1 MKLKSIFC
9 GVAAAALLSACSS
22 DEPAV
27 NNGGG
32 VAPKATGYMSVAV
45 NLPTQP
51 AGSRADSN
59 SNNDNFDDGT
69 SDEYAVKT
77 AMLLL
82 FTGTSEQ
89 DAKFHSAYDLN
100 LTDPVYGGGN
110 QGATPGQPDGNITS
124 SYRKTIE
131 VKGVQDNANLFGLVL
146 VNYDGLVT
154 KKKDEGG
161 YLTAVSFG
169 DGKNL
174 TYPKAA
180 AEGTPAVEGTSFS
193 TLLGWTTDYAFHT
206 TDNGFFMANAPVS
219 TKQGGFVDPAE
230 GGADVQTLV
239 YIGVAENV
247 LRPTEAEANESPAAS
262 FFVERAVAKVTLSHT
277 VTTGPNKLVVD
288 NVRWAIDNTEP
299 SSYIVRNVES
309 TDYVLNTYMGY
320 KSNVPTVVNGYRFAG
335 HTPIGQTSIQ
345 PFTQL
350 FRTYW
355 AVDPNG
361 TLKTV
366 YKKPVSGVL
375 QPADAVNFGEEK
387 AGDKLLPQYCHEN
400 TFSVANMTHENT
412 TRVILEVKYKSTNA
426 DRDKDG
432 SLYTV
437 NGLLYDKLAS
447 AQSHGV
453 KAMLPL
459 IAQAIKK
466 ILPTDKAYKLE
477 ITTENISKYATINWV
492 PTTDGKLIIGS
503 VDFKDD
509 PEGLEYNGAT
519 PFIEKREIDNV
530 NADNAINNYKGG
542 VSYYAVYIKHFG
554 DDLTPWKGGA
564 GNQLEIGTV
573 YGTGETAD
581 QNYLG
586 RYGMVRNNWYDLSI
600 SGFNKLGEPVVGNL
614 TLDNTPDDVNE
625 VQKFLSF
632 RINILAWAKRVQNIE
647 L

>member
-9 GVAAAALLSACSS
+9 GVAAVALLSACSS

-69 SDEYAVKT
+69 SDEYVVNK

-89 DAKFHSAYDLN
+89 DAKFHSAYNLN
-100 LTDPVYGGGN
+100 LKDPAYGGGA
-110 QGATPGQPDGNITS
+110 QGYKPGQPDGNITS
-124 SYRKTIE
+124 SYRETIE
-131 VKGVQDNANLFGLVL
+131 VKGVTDKANLFGLVL
-146 VNYDGLVT
+146 VNYTDLATVLKG
-154 KKKDEGG
+154 DNG
-161 YLTAVSFG
+161 YLTKVSFG
-169 DGKNL
+169 TGKDL
-174 TYPKAA
+174 TYPTAA
-180 AEGTPAVEGTSFS
+180 AEGTPAVEGTPFS
-193 TLLGWTTDYAFHT
+193 TILGWTTEYAFHT

-219 TKQGGFVDPAE
+219 TKQGGFVSPSP
-230 GGADVQTLV
+230 ADVQTLV
-239 YIGVAENV
+239 YIGIAENV
-247 LRPTEAEANESPAAS
+247 LRPTKPEAEKSPAAS
-262 FFVERAVAKVTLSHT
+262 FFVERAVAKVTLSHS
-277 VTTGPNKLVVD
+277 VATGPNKLVVD

-299 SSYIVRNVES
+299 SSYIVRKVES

-320 KSNVPTVVNGYRFAG
+320 KTEAPVVNGYRFAG

-361 TLKTV
+361 TLETV
-366 YKKPVSGVL
+366 YNKPVNGVL
-375 QPADAVNFGEEK
+375 QPADDVNFGEEK
-387 AGDKLLPQYCHEN
+387 DPTGKILPQYCHEN

-412 TRVILEVKYKSTNA
+412 TRVILEVKYKSTND
-426 DRDKDG
+426 DRDEDG

-466 ILPTDKAYKLE
+466 ILPTDKAYELE
-477 ITTENISKYATINWV
+477 ITTKNISKYATINWV
-492 PTTDGKLIIGS
+492 PTTDGKLIIDS

-554 DDLTPWKGGA
+554 DDLTPWKGGDD
-564 GNQLEIGTV
+564 NQLVIGTV
-573 YGTGETAD
+573 YGTGEPAN

>member
-51 AGSRADSN
+51 AGSRA
-59 SNNDNFDDGT
+59 NDFFDDGT
-69 SDEYAVKT
+69 SDEYAVNN

-89 DAKFHSAYDLN
+89 DAKFHSAYNLN
-100 LTDPVYGGGN
+100 LKDPAYGGGA
-110 QGATPGQPDGNITS
+110 QGTKPGQPDGNITS
-124 SYRKTIE
+124 SYRETIE
-131 VKGVQDNANLFGLVL
+131 VKGVTDKANLFGLVL
-146 VNYDGLVT
+146 VNYTGLATVSIG
-154 KKKDEGG
+154 DNG
-161 YLTAVSFG
+161 YLTKVSFG
-169 DGKNL
+169 ADKNL

-262 FFVERAVAKVTLSHT
+262 FFVERAVAKVTLSHS

-299 SSYIVRNVES
+299 TSYIVRNVES

-320 KSNVPTVVNGYRFAG
+320 KTNNKIDNAPVVNGYRFAG

-375 QPADAVNFGEEK
+375 QPADDVNFGDEK
-387 AGDKLLPQYCHEN
+387 ADGKLLPQYCHEN

-412 TRVILEVKYKSTNA
+412 TRVILEVTYRSTND

-432 SLYTV
+432 GLYTV
-437 NGLLYDKLAS
+437 NGLLYDKKES
-447 AQSHGV
+447 AKSHGV

-466 ILPTDKAYKLE
+466 VLSTEEAYKLN
-477 ITTENISKYATINWV
+477 ITTENIGEYAEILWKE
-492 PTTDGKLIIGS
+492 TTDGKLIISG
-503 VDFKDD
+503 VEFNEK
-509 PEGLEYNGAT
+509 YTGAT
-519 PFIEKREIDNV
+519 IVQREIDNV

-554 DDLTPWKGGA
+554 DDLTPWEGGDD
-564 GNQLEIGTV
+564 NQLEIGTV

-600 SGFNKLGEPVVGNL
+600 SSFKKLGEPVVGNL

-625 VQKFLSF
+625 VSKFLSF